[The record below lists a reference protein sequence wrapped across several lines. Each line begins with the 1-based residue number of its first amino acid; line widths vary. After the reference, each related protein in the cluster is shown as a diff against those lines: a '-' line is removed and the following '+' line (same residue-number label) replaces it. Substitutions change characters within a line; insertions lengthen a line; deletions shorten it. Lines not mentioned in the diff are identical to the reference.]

1 MHTEIESPVMN
12 SVREIILPIVADL
25 GLDLYDL
32 EQRGGTLRVTL
43 DTPPGSPGG
52 VTLDALS
59 LASRLVSKELDQH
72 DPIPSRYTLE
82 VTSPGLERTLRKPEH
97 FRREVG
103 KQIAVRLS
111 GVESADRRVEGAIVA
126 ADDRTVTLHVGEGAQ
141 ATERVIDYGQIDRAR
156 TVFEWGPQPKPG
168 HAPKTKHDAKRSSPE
183 PAEESDP
190 ADEHED
196 FDAAPAASPVAS
208 SEETGPRRSGGE
220 TRFGTA
226 AAPAASPA
234 ASSTQET
241 GPRRSGGETRFGTAA
256 APAASPAASSEEHTS
271 ERASLRASEP
281 C

>member
-1 MHTEIESPVMN
+1 VHTEIESPVMN
-12 SVREIILPIVADL
+12 SVREIVLPIVADL

-32 EQRGGTLRVTL
+32 EQRRGTLRVTL

-111 GVESADRRVEGAIVA
+111 DVESADRRVEGAIVA

-168 HAPKTKHDAKRSSPE
+168 HAPKTKPDAKGSSPE

-196 FDAAPAASPVAS
+196 FDAAPAASP
-208 SEETGPRRSGGE
+208 
-220 TRFGTA
+220 
-226 AAPAASPA
+226 A
-234 ASSTQET
+234 ASSTRET

-271 ERASLRASEP
+271 ERPSLRASEP